1 MHPAVGSVP
10 GGTGGSALLSGQQP
24 LAVGGQAG
32 LATRGAALL
41 TRIDA
46 GVGALTKAA
55 SVALL
60 SAEIVLMLASVVAR
74 YGFGRPLVWSD
85 ELSALMFLWLAVLG
99 AVLALRQGEHMRMS
113 SFVNKASPATQ
124 HALSVF
130 STALILS
137 FVLLMIFPAL
147 DYLDDEQMVLLS
159 TLDISM
165 WWRAAAM
172 PAGFVLMA
180 LSLLLRLRLRR
191 WPDKVT
197 VLACGAVLALFA
209 AVLVFTPWLHALGRG
224 NLAVFFLLGV
234 GGLVFAGV
242 PIAFAFGAAT
252 LGYLATSTHVPMSV
266 LVARVDAGMSHQIL
280 LSVPL
285 FVFLGLLMEMT
296 GMAAVMVSCLA
307 SLLGHV
313 RGGLSYVLVGAMY
326 LVSGISGAKAA
337 DMAAVVPVLFPEME
351 KRGMRRGE
359 LVALLAATGAQTE
372 TVPPSLILITIGS
385 VTGVSIAALFTGG
398 LLPGLVV
405 GLILCVV
412 VWAGARRSDV
422 ALAPR
427 ASLRTIAHSFVV
439 AIPALVLP
447 FVIRGAVVEGVATA
461 TEVSTIGIAYAVVAG
476 LLVYRRF
483 DWSRLAPMMVQTVSL
498 SGAILLIVGA
508 ATAMAWA
515 ITQSGISRGLAEWL
529 ATVPGG
535 AASFMA
541 ASAVIFIV
549 LGSVLEGIP
558 AIVLMGPLLFPLAR
572 QLGIHEVH
580 YAMVA
585 ILSMGVGLFAPP
597 FGVGYYM
604 ACAISGCNPD
614 EGMRYIGRYLLALIA
629 GVAVIAVFPWLS
641 IGFL

>member
-1 MHPAVGSVP
+1 M
-10 GGTGGSALLSGQQP
+10 
-24 LAVGGQAG
+24 
-32 LATRGAALL
+32 
-41 TRIDA
+41 
-46 GVGALTKAA
+46 
-55 SVALL
+55 
-60 SAEIVLMLASVVAR
+60 
-74 YGFGRPLVWSD
+74 
-85 ELSALMFLWLAVLG
+85 
-99 AVLALRQGEHMRMS
+99 
-113 SFVNKASPATQ
+113 
-124 HALSVF
+124 
-130 STALILS
+130 
-137 FVLLMIFPAL
+137 
-147 DYLDDEQMVLLS
+147 
-159 TLDISM
+159 
-165 WWRAAAM
+165 
-172 PAGFVLMA
+172 
-180 LSLLLRLRLRR
+180 
-191 WPDKVT
+191 
-197 VLACGAVLALFA
+197 
-209 AVLVFTPWLHALGRG
+209 
-224 NLAVFFLLGV
+224 
-234 GGLVFAGV
+234 FAGV

-252 LGYLATSTHVPMSV
+252 LGYLSTSTHVPISV

-296 GMAAVMVSCLA
+296 GMAAVMVNCLA

-412 VWAGARRSDV
+412 IWAGARSGDV
-422 ALAPR
+422 APAPR
-427 ASLRTIAHSFVV
+427 ASADTIARSFVV
-439 AIPALVLP
+439 AVPALVLP
-447 FVIRGAVVEGVATA
+447 LVIRGAVVEGVATA
-461 TEVSTIGIAYAVVAG
+461 TEVSTIGVAYAVVAG

-483 DWSRLAPMMVQTVSL
+483 DWARLVPMMVQTVSL

-515 ITQSGISRGLAEWL
+515 ITQSGVSRGLAEWL
-529 ATVPGG
+529 AAVPGG

-541 ASAVIFIV
+541 ASAVIFVV

-585 ILSMGVGLFAPP
+585 ILSMGVGLFSPP

-604 ACAISGCNPD
+604 ACAISGCSPD